1 MAVDAWTHFVVFSS
15 GIELYFDVL
24 CLENFLKYKKKRMDE
39 INFIIVYNHRV
50 CMKNLKIKQ
59 N

>member
-1 MAVDAWTHFVVFSS
+1 MAVDAWTHLSS

-24 CLENFLKYKKKRMDE
+24 CLENVLKYKKKRMDE